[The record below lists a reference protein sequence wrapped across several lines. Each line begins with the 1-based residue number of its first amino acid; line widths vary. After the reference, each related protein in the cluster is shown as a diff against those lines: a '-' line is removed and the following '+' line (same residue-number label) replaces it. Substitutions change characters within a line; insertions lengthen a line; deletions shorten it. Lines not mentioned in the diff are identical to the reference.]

1 MSHDALSPAAPS
13 PQEAAA
19 VLALAESSTR
29 TTRLRG
35 ARWVRTYL
43 LGWGLGSIGLV
54 LAIGM
59 GGQVGFFV
67 GMAAWAALVT
77 IGVTWAS
84 RQGFLAQGSRRRLAV
99 AAATWA
105 VVYGATLVVGL
116 PGQAGNLAYWLPA
129 ALVSAVPMV
138 VVALWPRRE
147 EQAA

>member
-1 MSHDALSPAAPS
+1 MSNDAAPS
-13 PQEAAA
+13 TAPTPQEAAA
-19 VLALAESSTR
+19 ALAGAADR
-29 TTRLRG
+29 THQARTRG

-43 LGWGLGSIGLV
+43 LGWGVGSIGLV

-84 RQGFLAQGSRRRLAV
+84 RQGFLAHGSRKRLA
-99 AAATWA
+99 AAAAAWA
-105 VVYGATLVVGL
+105 VVYGAILVIGL

-129 ALVSAVPMV
+129 ALVSALPMGA
-138 VVALWPRRE
+138 VALWPRHE
-147 EQAA
+147 EPTA

>member
-1 MSHDALSPAAPS
+1 MSNDAAPGIAPT

-19 VLALAESSTR
+19 TLAGAAALTR
-29 TTRLRG
+29 RTRIRG
-35 ARWVRTYL
+35 TRWIRTYL
-43 LGWGLGSIGLV
+43 LAWGLGGIGMV

-77 IGVTWAS
+77 TGVTWAS
-84 RQGFLAQGSRRRLAV
+84 RQGVMAQGSRKRLAV
-99 AAATWA
+99 AAASWA
-105 VVYGATLVVGL
+105 VVYGAALFVGL

-129 ALVSAVPMV
+129 ALATALPMV
-138 VVALWPRRE
+138 VAALWPHRE

>member
-1 MSHDALSPAAPS
+1 MNNDALAPAAPT

-19 VLALAESSTR
+19 VLAHAESSTR
-29 TTRLRG
+29 LTQARG

-43 LGWGLGSIGLV
+43 LGWGLGSVGLV

-59 GGQVGFFV
+59 GGRVGFFI

-77 IGVTWAS
+77 IGATWAS
-84 RQGFLAQGSRRRLAV
+84 RQGFLARGSRRRLAV
-99 AAATWA
+99 APAAWA
-105 VVYGATLVVGL
+105 VVYGATLVIGL